1 MSSDE
6 ARAGGMSIGEIDRG
20 GLRYRDPVLFQ
31 VLHSALASIT
41 DEMGAL
47 IRRAAFSLVVSEGA
61 DYSGT
66 ISNRHG
72 DLVASGV
79 TDLAAHLGTIPFTV
93 KGTLAWI
100 GVPAEDYFR
109 PGDVVLVNDPYIGGT
124 HHNDMRVIMP
134 VYLDGKLAAFIQN
147 SAHWTD
153 IGGHVPGTF
162 DPNARSSYG
171 EGLAVP
177 PIHIVREGVFQ
188 SEIADL
194 ILRNVR
200 LAEQARGDL
209 LTQIGCVRLGER
221 RMAELASRYGAATIV
236 AAMDEL
242 IDYAE
247 QLLRE
252 ELKRLPDGSSSVEA
266 LMDRDPGAESDAPLA
281 ARMTLT
287 IVGDRAS
294 MDFSASDGPAQGAM
308 NSSRAVTI
316 SSAVVTLKMLFPHI
330 PMNQG
335 VFRAIDFVLP
345 EGTLLSAIFPAPVS
359 GCAAGVYPA
368 VGDLILK
375 AFIDLV
381 PERAMAGPTGL
392 LNIVMGGRDGRPGMG
407 EAEFVMY
414 LWLEGGWG
422 GRLARKDNAVA
433 MTTFATTSTNQPV
446 ELQERLYPVRFDT
459 YRVEVDSAGAGWH
472 RGGPGVTRRWSFP
485 YNDVVLSDLGDG
497 ERFGPWG
504 HAGGRDA
511 RPNRFLLAP
520 GTPDELN
527 VGMFRTNLPV
537 RRGSLLDCFQPGGGG
552 YGDPLARRVED
563 VLDDVIDGYV
573 SVAGAARDYGVAISI
588 DATSGEPRV
597 DQARTAELRRGSHPA
612 PRGAPETPPEG
623 AA

>member
-1 MSSDE
+1 MSPHNPPTP
-6 ARAGGMSIGEIDRG
+6 
-20 GLRYRDPVLFQ
+20 GLRHRDPVLFQ
-31 VLHSALASIT
+31 VLNSAFASIT

-93 KGTLAWI
+93 KGTLEWI
-100 GVPAEDYFR
+100 GVPAADYFL
-109 PGDVVLVNDPYIGGT
+109 PGDVILINDPYIGGT
-124 HHNDMRVIMP
+124 HHNDMRVIIP
-134 VYLDGKLAAFIQN
+134 VYLDGTLAAFIQN

-177 PIHIVREGVFQ
+177 PVHIVREGVFQ
-188 SEIADL
+188 SEMAEF

-200 LAEQARGDL
+200 LADQARGDL
-209 LTQIGCVRLGER
+209 LTQIGAVRLGER
-221 RMAELASRYGAATIV
+221 RMQELAARYGAATIT

-242 IDYAE
+242 IDYSE

-252 ELKRLPDGSSSVEA
+252 EFGKLPDGTWAVEA
-266 LMDRDPGAESDAPLA
+266 LMDRDPGSDSNAPIA

-287 IVGDRAS
+287 IAGDTAT
-294 MDFSASDGPAQGAM
+294 MDFSASDGPAKGAM

-316 SSAVVTLKMLFPHI
+316 SSTVVHMKMIYPHI

-368 VGDLILK
+368 VGDLVLK
-375 AFIDLV
+375 AFIGLV
-381 PERAMAGPTGL
+381 PERCMAGPTGL
-392 LNIVMGGRDGRPGMG
+392 LNIVMGGEDSRPGHEG
-407 EAEFVMY
+407 EDFVMY

-433 MTTFATTSTNQPV
+433 MTTFATTSTNQPI
-446 ELQERLYPVRFDT
+446 ELQERLYPVRFDC
-459 YRVEVDSAGAGWH
+459 YRIEQDSAGAGWH

-485 YNDVVLSDLGDG
+485 HTDVLLSDLGDG
-497 ERFGPWG
+497 EKFGPWG
-504 HAGGRDA
+504 WAGGRDA
-511 RPNRFLLAP
+511 RPNRFSYAP
-520 GTPDELN
+520 GTDDEMN
-527 VGMFRTNLPV
+527 IGMFQTNLLVP
-537 RRGSLLDCFQPGGGG
+537 RGQMLDCFQPGGGG
-552 YGDPLARRVED
+552 YGDPLTRPVD
-563 VLDDVIDGYV
+563 YVLEDVIDGLV
-573 SVAGAARDYGVAISI
+573 SIDGADCDYGVAIVT
-588 DATSGEPRV
+588 DAETGRLRV
-597 DQARTAELRRGSHPA
+597 ADARTATLRA
-612 PRGAPETPPEG
+612 GAGRPTEG
-623 AA
+623 ALS

>member
-1 MSSDE
+1 MSQDMPA
-6 ARAGGMSIGEIDRG
+6 ARPA
-20 GLRYRDPVLFQ
+20 GLRYRDPILFQ
-31 VLHSALASIT
+31 VLNSAFSSIT

-47 IRRAAFSLVVSEGA
+47 VRRAAFSLVVSEGG

-66 ISNRHG
+66 ISTRQG

-93 KGTLAWI
+93 KGTLDWI
-100 GVPAEDYFR
+100 GVPAEEWFR
-109 PGDVVLVNDPYIGGT
+109 PGDIAIVNDPYIGGT
-124 HHNDMRVIMP
+124 HHNDVRAIMP
-134 VYLDGKLAAFIQN
+134 VWFGDRLVAFIQN
-147 SAHWTD
+147 SMHWTD

-171 EGLAVP
+171 EGLAIP
-177 PIHIVREGVFQ
+177 PVHIVREGVFQ
-188 SEIADL
+188 SEVADL

-209 LTQIGCVRLGER
+209 LTMIGAVRLGER
-221 RMAELASRYGAATIV
+221 RMQELAAHHGADTIV
-236 AAMDEL
+236 SAMDEV
-242 IDYAE
+242 IDYSE
-247 QLLRE
+247 QLLRD
-252 ELKRLPDGSSSVEA
+252 ELAKVPDGSWEVEA
-266 LMDRDPGAESDAPLA
+266 LMDRDPGSDSDAPLA

-287 IVGDRAS
+287 IAGNGAR
-294 MDFSASDGPAQGAM
+294 MDFSASSGPAKGAM

-345 EGTLLSAIFPAPVS
+345 EGTLLSAVFPAPVS

-368 VGDLILK
+368 VGDLVLK
-375 AFIDLV
+375 AFIRLI

-392 LNIVMGGRDGRPGMG
+392 LNIVMGGEDGRPGRTG
-407 EAEFVMY
+407 EEFVMY

-433 MTTFATTSTNQPV
+433 MTTFATTATNQPV
-446 ELQERLYPVRFDT
+446 ELHERLCPVVFDC
-459 YRVEVDSAGAGWH
+459 YRIETDSAGPGWH
-472 RGGPGVTRRWSFP
+472 RGGPGITRRWSFP
-485 YNDVVLSDLGDG
+485 WNDVVLSDLGDG

-504 HAGGRDA
+504 WAGGRDA
-511 RPNRFLLAP
+511 RPNRFVMAP
-520 GTPDELN
+520 GTDEELD

-537 RRGSLLDCFQPGGGG
+537 RQGRLLDCFQPGGGG
-552 YGDPLARRVED
+552 YGDPFARSVEH

-573 SVAGAARDYGVAISI
+573 SVEGAERDYGVAIVL
-588 DATSGEPRV
+588 DPATGDPVV
-597 DQARTAELRRGSHPA
+597 DEVRTAALRGSGHQP
-612 PRGAPETPPEG
+612 PPGAEG
-623 AA
+623 VS